1 MATARRSFCRRPAF
15 CRRLLQHPV
24 HLTRRSALAVLA
36 TLSAFTFV
44 VNSSVGHLGFA
55 NMATY
60 VRGPA
65 ATWHAPSDHEW
76 QQAYNLLMDENESTD
91 AGPYNELGDDHGPP
105 PGVDLTHCRGNRS
118 TRFPPLSSVEGM
130 RRAVAATQLRVS
142 SLYASSSGRRTEWA
156 ASVVP
161 QHSRSERRRERLP
174 YRYLLIVNSST
185 ITRCSYSQDAPGL
198 PGWQWVNASGFLGLW
213 NIHSSVSRASMVM
226 AMYGVP
232 FLVRNG
238 NALISRRPGQSGLNH
253 HVFLD
258 LDMHLVLPSLA
269 GKDGND
275 ALRFINNVARRHR
288 EDIGALIQFKPD
300 KPQISWATIGD
311 GSTMWTACVTLLRRG
326 PRWGWMPRVSEWCG
340 LDVIVLSER
349 QLYETPDFQQQTAA
363 LFGLRVPDIFEPR
376 NLCWGQY
383 WGAKMLMHH
392 DPVMNA
398 ILEGQYG
405 PNYLASTKGH
415 RYPDGT
421 MSADSAAEADSL
433 PMRSYGKKYGSGSCQ
448 YNLLYPRWF
457 LRTRLGRWIYCNC
470 LFISPAAFIYESS
483 RERIVKPVR
492 YVRLECVKREEESQ
506 RVRESQPERGR
517 MNLLWY
523 TVGCCMVYS

>member
-1 MATARRSFCRRPAF
+1 
-15 CRRLLQHPV
+15 
-24 HLTRRSALAVLA
+24 
-36 TLSAFTFV
+36 
-44 VNSSVGHLGFA
+44 
-55 NMATY
+55 
-60 VRGPA
+60 
-65 ATWHAPSDHEW
+65 
-76 QQAYNLLMDENESTD
+76 
-91 AGPYNELGDDHGPP
+91 
-105 PGVDLTHCRGNRS
+105 
-118 TRFPPLSSVEGM
+118 
-130 RRAVAATQLRVS
+130 
-142 SLYASSSGRRTEWA
+142 
-156 ASVVP
+156 
-161 QHSRSERRRERLP
+161 
-174 YRYLLIVNSST
+174 
-185 ITRCSYSQDAPGL
+185 
-198 PGWQWVNASGFLGLW
+198 
-213 NIHSSVSRASMVM
+213 MVM

-238 NALISRRPGQSGLNH
+238 NALISRRPGQSGFNH

-288 EDIGALIQFKPD
+288 EDIGALIQFTPD
-300 KPQISWATIGD
+300 KPQISWAAIGD

-363 LFGLRVPDIFEPR
+363 LFGLRIPDIFEPR

-415 RYPDGT
+415 T
-421 MSADSAAEADSL
+421 SADSAAEAEAARTHTRTSTTTSPKAVPVVPL

-448 YNLLYPRWF
+448 YNLIYPRWF
-457 LRTRLGRWIYCNC
+457 FRTRLGRWIYCNC
-470 LFISPAAFIYESS
+470 LFITPAAFMYESS

-506 RVRESQPERGR
+506 REPARERKEEP
-517 MNLLWY
+517 
-523 TVGCCMVYS
+523 VMVHCRVLYSSMVFIWHSSHLTHHTHHTSRS